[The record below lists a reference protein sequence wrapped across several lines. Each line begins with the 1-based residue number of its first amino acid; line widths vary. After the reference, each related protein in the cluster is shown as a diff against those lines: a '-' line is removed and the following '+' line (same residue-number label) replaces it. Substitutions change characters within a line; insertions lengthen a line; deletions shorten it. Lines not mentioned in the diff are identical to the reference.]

1 MIKTHFMEH
10 SRLPGGCRAACP
22 MMPWHKQLV
31 DLRYLVA
38 CLVLGVL
45 LGACEDRATRE
56 EKARCKNQTMAYIM
70 SKEPIRQ
77 RMKLDLSAHFPTRPE
92 ITVKP
97 LGDCRHEIRGFVLSR
112 DDLGGL
118 AQNHYI
124 AVMRYRGNNYWE
136 LESFQRP

>member
-1 MIKTHFMEH
+1 
-10 SRLPGGCRAACP
+10 
-22 MMPWHKQLV
+22 MMTWLKPII
-31 DLRYLVA
+31 DLRNLVA

-45 LGACEDRATRE
+45 LGACEDRATLE

-70 SKEPIRQ
+70 GKEPVRQ

-92 ITVKP
+92 ISVKH

-118 AQNHYI
+118 TQNHYI
-124 AVMRYRGNNYWE
+124 AVMQYRGNNYWE
-136 LESFQRP
+136 LESFQRR